1 MNDKNKQLRIKNN
14 VAIESKYNDVIE
26 LYSQLGDV
34 ISKELEDFIRELGIG
49 VASMQHRVKELPS
62 FLDKIERKRY
72 SNPFTQIE
80 DICGVRVVCFYKSDM
95 EKIAEIIE
103 REFDVKSAIDKNDQ
117 LNSNEFGYNSLHF
130 VVEIK
135 KEWFAAPQY
144 KKLKGMR
151 AEIQVR
157 TLMMHAWADI
167 EHKLAY
173 KKESDIP
180 AQFKRKFSRLSALL
194 EIADDHF
201 DQLRN
206 ERENYQKSLKDNQG
220 GFDMSLPLNVDTLQ
234 AFLDFYFP
242 SRKRDL
248 IATRRL
254 LTDLKNNDINFN
266 IIHEGWNKIESKF
279 EELEKSVFVIHDVV
293 GDSFGQT
300 GAVRWILLVTHSG
313 YSVNAL
319 TTPPVVKEIIS
330 KWRTEFEK
338 NKPMEH
344 EN

>member
-1 MNDKNKQLRIKNN
+1 
-14 VAIESKYNDVIE
+14 
-26 LYSQLGDV
+26 
-34 ISKELEDFIRELGIG
+34 
-49 VASMQHRVKELPS
+49 
-62 FLDKIERKRY
+62 
-72 SNPFTQIE
+72 
-80 DICGVRVVCFYKSDM
+80 
-95 EKIAEIIE
+95 
-103 REFDVKSAIDKNDQ
+103 
-117 LNSNEFGYNSLHF
+117 

-144 KKLKGMR
+144 KKLKGLR

-157 TLMMHAWADI
+157 TFMMHAWADI

-206 ERENYQKSLKDNQG
+206 ERESYQKSLKDNQG
-220 GFDMSLPLNVDTLQ
+220 GFDLSLPLNVDTLQ

-254 LTDLKNNDINFN
+254 LTDLKNNDINFG
-266 IIHEGWNKIESKF
+266 IIHEGWKKIESKF

-319 TTPPVVKEIIS
+319 TTPLVVKEIIA
-330 KWRTEFEK
+330 KWSTEFEK